1 MIELRRNTTNEQE
14 RGWQFYDK
22 EMVGLSCKSGEF
34 DFCIGLQK
42 KLIYIESIIIMDSNF
57 ILVNRT
63 IIKFIYNLD
72 GRQQEERN

>member
-1 MIELRRNTTNEQE
+1 MNKKEAGSFMI
-14 RGWQFYDK
+14 
-22 EMVGLSCKSGEF
+22 
-34 DFCIGLQK
+34 K
-42 KLIYIESIIIMDSNF
+42 KWLVCHVSLESLIMDSNF